1 MKYLIR
7 VEMEM
12 EIEADTAQEAYKI
25 SQHFTSKDN
34 RIAIVDR
41 DTKRVWDEKWNNCS
55 VDFEDNEF

>member
-1 MKYLIR
+1 
-7 VEMEM
+7 MEM